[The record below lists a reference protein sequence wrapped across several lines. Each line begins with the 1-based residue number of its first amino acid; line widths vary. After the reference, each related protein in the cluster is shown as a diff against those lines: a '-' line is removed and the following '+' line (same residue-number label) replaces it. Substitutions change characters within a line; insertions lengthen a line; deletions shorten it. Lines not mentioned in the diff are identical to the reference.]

1 MSQQMNDE
9 GKLVSMMME
18 ANENIRFA
26 AICDNEGKILWN
38 SHRNNVNNI
47 LTLEETKASLKRALD
62 SWKGRDEL
70 SEKIGKGKFA
80 IVGYE
85 KIKRITVPLK
95 NNHMLFLS
103 VEGDKPEYMGD
114 ILNICKWVEEH
125 PTLT

>member
-26 AICDNEGKILWN
+26 AICDNEGKILWS

-103 VEGDKPEYMGD
+103 VEGHKPEYMGD

>member
-114 ILNICKWVEEH
+114 ILNICKWVDEH